1 MFAEVDFRTW
11 SEDKRLLIT
20 PNFYTPLPAQ
30 GRPAVGLAS
39 GASSKS
45 GGSSSAASTAGKG
58 QPLTRLTDWAV
69 PTWLA
74 MMSKCVRAK
83 GGNIDSAALLKT
95 WLREHPSYE
104 QVETKDLWTPLGP
117 WKPTIRDEWTTHPNF
132 AICGSMCQENLIAL
146 MRGARPLLYGFL
158 SEQQVAELEGNAVRE
173 LLAATKPIM
182 ASTRVDLTVA
192 SLFNVKDKIA
202 LVSGGGSG
210 IGLMIAGALVQNG
223 AKVYIASRKEKQLK
237 EAQEALNKQGPGRCE
252 YIVADL
258 GSKAGC
264 DALCDAFKKRESR
277 LHILVNNSGATWGAP
292 WDDFPEKEGWDRV
305 MALNVKS
312 LFYMTSNLTEHLQKD
327 ATALDPGRVV
337 NISSVASKDP
347 VADDTGLSAKG
358 QGLWSYNTS
367 KAAVNHLT
375 STMAVTLAPK
385 FIT

>member
-1 MFAEVDFRTW
+1 SGNQEPQ
-11 SEDKRLLIT
+11 RL
-20 PNFYTPLPAQ
+20 PS
-30 GRPAVGLAS
+30 V
-39 GASSKS
+39 
-45 GGSSSAASTAGKG
+45 
-58 QPLTRLTDWAV
+58 
-69 PTWLA
+69 
-74 MMSKCVRAK
+74 KCV
-83 GGNIDSAALLKT
+83 
-95 WLREHPSYE
+95 
-104 QVETKDLWTPLGP
+104 PLGSRF
-117 WKPTIRDEWTTHPNF
+117 PTFN
-132 AICGSMCQENLIAL
+132 SMA
-146 MRGARPLLYGFL
+146 
-158 SEQQVAELEGNAVRE
+158 NA
-173 LLAATKPIM
+173 
-182 ASTRVDLTVA
+182 RVDLTVA

-264 DALCDAFKKRESR
+264 DALCDAFKKRESK
-277 LHILVNNSGATWGAP
+277 LHILVNNSGATWGAS
-292 WDDFPEKEGWDRV
+292 WDNFPEKEGWDRV

-312 LFYMTSNLTEHLQKD
+312 LFYMTSNLTEYLQKD

-347 VADDTGLSAKG
+347 IANETGLSAQG

-385 FIT
+385 FITVNAICPGVYPSKMTAFGFAQAADALARSHPMGRVGSPRDMAGLFLFLVSPGGAHITGAHIETDGGARISGRGYSKL